1 MYRSVF
7 SLLSVLCLAV
17 LAAGCLMP
25 GTVPVYYITATL
37 PESQATGSAEAPK
50 RTKPAGTEAP
60 SGTKPAKTPGKDPT
74 AAENVHSTATKAKAP
89 ATPTG
94 EHPAAANTPTAPA
107 APSATAGSASAGGK
121 ISLPTA
127 PAARQTVKI
136 FLIALED
143 AGKLGAKVGCG
154 DSAVGV
160 TVAIEPTQGVL
171 RAALNKLMA
180 LKERSYGQSGLYNAL
195 YQSDLKLSDVTIIAG
210 AARIDLSGSVRLGG
224 ACDAPRVL
232 AQFEQTAYQFAT
244 VNSVA
249 VYLNG
254 KPLKDALSGR

>member
-1 MYRSVF
+1 MHRSVY
-7 SLLSVLCLAV
+7 SLLCLVCLAV
-17 LAAGCLMP
+17 LAAGCLRP
-25 GTVPVYYITATL
+25 GAVPVYYITATL

-50 RTKPAGTEAP
+50 GT
-60 SGTKPAKTPGKDPT
+60 KTPGKGPTEAAHGVKPT
-74 AAENVHSTATKAKAP
+74 AAENGQSTATKVKAT

-107 APSATAGSASAGGK
+107 APSATAGSASGGGK
-121 ISLPTA
+121 INLPTA
-127 PAARQTVKI
+127 PAAQQTVKI
-136 FLIALED
+136 FLIGLED

-171 RAALNKLMA
+171 RAALNKLLA
-180 LKERSYGQSGLYNAL
+180 LKERSYGQSGLYNAM

-244 VNSVA
+244 VKSVS